1 VAPRLAEGRFFSC
14 GAHVHHRGGGRF
26 AREAPVVIR
35 WPAIVVPLVAY
46 VAAGFVLPLCVLA
59 WLLVHHQPP
68 YVLDRAM
75 LETPRAALGGNPV
88 AVRPASGLFDV
99 VADGGTTAVYAD
111 GGTATI
117 VRTARP
123 SQVIEKYA
131 SSLDERSSRSF
142 SAGGLT
148 QRDATL
154 ANGQVARTFGMDGTV
169 LAFVA
174 SSPRALDGL
183 VAQSAVRRNT
193 KRDVGNDVLD
203 GHVLAAVLIGLGWFA
218 LTSLLAVLAILRAIN
233 SARA

>member
-1 VAPRLAEGRFFSC
+1 VAPRLAEARFFSC
-14 GAHVHHRGGGRF
+14 GAHAQHRGGGGF
-26 AREAPVVIR
+26 AREAPVVTR

-46 VAAGFVLPLCVLA
+46 VAAAFVLPLCVLA

-88 AVRPASGLFDV
+88 AVRPAPGVFDV

-111 GGTATI
+111 GSTATI

-131 SSLDERSSRSF
+131 SSLNERSSRSF
-142 SAGGLT
+142 SAGGFT

-154 ANGQVARTFGMDGTV
+154 ATGQVARTFGTDGTV
-169 LAFVA
+169 FAFVA
-174 SSPRALDGL
+174 ASPRALDRL
-183 VAQSAVRRNT
+183 VAKSAVRRNT
-193 KRDVGNDVLD
+193 KRDIGNDVLD

-218 LTSLLAVLAILRAIN
+218 LMSLLAVLALLRAI
-233 SARA
+233 SSMRA